1 MINYIVI
8 DDEKNSRELLIYA
21 INSLDLP
28 FNLLAEGKNLT
39 EGVELIKKLK
49 PHVVFLDIQ
58 MPIHNGLKIRDFFTE
73 EETDFKLVFVTAYDQ
88 YAIQAIRL
96 SAFDYLMKPIDII
109 ELEDCVRRII
119 NNNDKEDVFKQ
130 LQSIEDNNV
139 LVIKSHGGTHFININ
154 EIESISADGM
164 YSEFSLVNKTV
175 LSSKPL
181 KIYENIHSKLY
192 RCHRSYIVNLNFID
206 KIDGQNVVLKSGKE
220 IPLSRQNRGNLMELL
235 KS

>member
-28 FNLLAEGKNLT
+28 FNLVAEGKNLT

-58 MPIHNGLKIRDFFTE
+58 MPIHNGLKIRDFLTE

-119 NNNDKEDVFKQ
+119 NNNDKEDVYKQ

-139 LVIKSHGGTHFININ
+139 LVIKSHGGTHFISIN

-164 YSEFSLVNKTV
+164 YSEFSLVNKNV